1 MNIQRINITIE
12 QLRQIPDHER
22 ALIVVLAHALNEVN
36 ALNKLLFLCT
46 NFDIEPRWKAHA
58 HASQAF
64 VLARLLIGKLNEA
77 WNAIQKGYFASKLS
91 KGYANYL
98 EPSATKALNDLKA
111 YFGRKNLLYEVRNNF
126 SFHYSLEHAATT
138 IPDDTPTDDLTIF
151 LHETQGNSLYYFAE
165 YLMSKALIDSI
176 SPNDPES
183 ALNNLLTEMSTVVN
197 CLNEFVQGLLFVVL
211 DNHIGEDVLR
221 KSVKEIDLGIV
232 ARSID
237 VRIPYFFEIIRS
249 SDVPINPALE

>member
-36 ALNKLLFLCT
+36 VLNKLIFLCT

-77 WNAIQKGYFASKLS
+77 WNAIQKGYFGSKLS
-91 KGYANYL
+91 KKYASDL
-98 EPSATKALNDLKA
+98 EPSASKALHDLKT

-126 SFHYSLEHAATT
+126 SFHYSLKHAATT

-165 YLMSKALIDSI
+165 YLMSKALIDSV

-183 ALNNLLTEMSTVVN
+183 ALNTLLSEMSTVVD

-221 KSVKEIDLGIV
+221 QSVKQIDLGIV
-232 ARSID
+232 VRSID
-237 VRIPYFFEIIRS
+237 VRIPYFFEIVRT
-249 SDVPINPALE
+249 SDVPINLP

>member
-36 ALNKLLFLCT
+36 VLNKLIFLCT

-77 WNAIQKGYFASKLS
+77 WDAIRKGYFGSQLS
-91 KGYANYL
+91 KKYANCL
-98 EPSATKALNDLKA
+98 EPSATKALNDLKT

-183 ALNNLLTEMSTVVN
+183 ALNTLLTEMSTVVD

-221 KSVKEIDLGIV
+221 QSVKEIDLGIV
-232 ARSID
+232 VRSID
-237 VRIPYFFEIIRS
+237 VRIPYFFEIVRT
-249 SDVPINPALE
+249 SDVPINLP

>member
-1 MNIQRINITIE
+1 MNIQRINITTE
-12 QLRQIPDHER
+12 QFRQIPDHER
-22 ALIVVLAHALNEVN
+22 ALIVVLTHALNEVN
-36 ALNKLLFLCT
+36 VLNKLIFLCA
-46 NFDIEPRWKAHA
+46 NFDIEPLWKAHA
-58 HASQAF
+58 HAAQAF

-77 WNAIQKGYFASKLS
+77 WNAIQKGYFGSKLS
-91 KGYANYL
+91 KKYAKHI
-98 EPSATKALNDLKA
+98 EPSATKALNELKT

-126 SFHYSLEHAATT
+126 SFHYSLEHAVTT

-183 ALNNLLTEMSTVVN
+183 ALNTLLTEMSTVID
-197 CLNEFVQGLLFVVL
+197 CLNEFVQGLLFVVF

-221 KSVKEIDLGIV
+221 QSVKEIDLGIV

-237 VRIPYFFEIIRS
+237 VRIPYFFEIVRT
-249 SDVPINPALE
+249 SDVPINLP

>member
-36 ALNKLLFLCT
+36 VLNKLIFLCT

-64 VLARLLIGKLNEA
+64 VLARTLIGKLNEA
-77 WNAIQKGYFASKLS
+77 WNAIQKGYFGSKLS
-91 KGYANYL
+91 KKYANYL
-98 EPSATKALNDLKA
+98 EPSATKALHDLKT

-138 IPDDTPTDDLTIF
+138 IPDGIPTDDLTIF

-165 YLMSKALIDSI
+165 YLMNKALIDSI

-183 ALNNLLTEMSTVVN
+183 ALNTLLTEMSTVIDY
-197 CLNEFVQGLLFVVL
+197 LNEFVQGLLFVIL
-211 DNHIGEDVLR
+211 DNYIGEDVLR
-221 KSVKEIDLGIV
+221 QSVKQIDLGIV
-232 ARSID
+232 VRSID
-237 VRIPYFFEIIRS
+237 VRIPYFFEIVRT
-249 SDVPINPALE
+249 SDVPINLP

>member
-36 ALNKLLFLCT
+36 VLNKLIFLCT

-77 WNAIQKGYFASKLS
+77 WNAIQKGYFGSQLS
-91 KGYANYL
+91 KKYANYL
-98 EPSATKALNDLKA
+98 EPSATKALNDLKT

-151 LHETQGNSLYYFAE
+151 LHETHGNSLYYFAE

-183 ALNNLLTEMSTVVN
+183 ALNTLLTEMSTVVD

-221 KSVKEIDLGIV
+221 QSVKEIDLGIV
-232 ARSID
+232 VRSID
-237 VRIPYFFEIIRS
+237 VRIPYFFEIVRT
-249 SDVPINPALE
+249 SDVPINLP